1 MVRFSCLDGS
11 FENQLAAAA
20 LDEGSNKPIGCN
32 DPSESQI
39 ASFALCGANEAR
51 GEGRLIRASRFRGDP
66 NARAYLVA
74 VSDKATA
81 IDLITANAAEP
92 GYEIEDLGR
101 VSEDLITAMTLPPGK
116 FVSIDEVRHAA
127 QKKRL
132 HPNRP
137 EKNE

>member
-1 MVRFSCLDGS
+1 
-11 FENQLAAAA
+11 
-20 LDEGSNKPIGCN
+20 
-32 DPSESQI
+32 
-39 ASFALCGANEAR
+39 
-51 GEGRLIRASRFRGDP
+51 
-66 NARAYLVA
+66 

-132 HPNRP
+132 HPN
-137 EKNE
+137 